1 MSHTLVIMLV
11 ALFFSALFSGL
22 EIAFV
27 SADRLRF
34 EMDVERHT
42 FSSRLLERFFRN
54 PNIYI
59 STMLV
64 GNNIALVLYSTMM
77 AHLIEMLLG
86 LIPGFNISSEFVLIV
101 IETLVSTAI
110 VIVVGEFVPKTLFRS
125 NPNGK
130 LNILAFP
137 IYLIYIILY
146 PISLFTTW
154 LSRLLLRMLGVRI
167 DKDNTA
173 KAFSKVDL
181 DYFVQSG
188 LSGTEED
195 SQPDQEVRIFQNVLD
210 FSNVKTRD
218 CMVPRN
224 EICAVEKGVSWN
236 ALRERFIETGYS
248 KILVYDEDMD
258 HIIGYIH
265 SSELFRHKDDW
276 RDHIQTVPFVPETLA
291 AQKLM
296 KQLMARKKSLAVV
309 VDEFGGTSGIV
320 SLEDIIEEILG
331 DIQDEHD
338 VTNLVAKETDDG
350 WLLSGRME
358 IDRVNSMF
366 GLSIPE
372 SDEYMTVGGLI
383 LNKAKGFPKVNEK
396 INIGDYSFRILKRG
410 ETKIELVEL
419 TLLNK

>member
-1 MSHTLVIMLV
+1 MTHTLIIMLV

-22 EIAFV
+22 EIGFV
-27 SADRLRF
+27 QADRLRF
-34 EMDVERHT
+34 EMDVEQRT

-77 AHLIEMLLG
+77 AHLIELLLPQG
-86 LIPGFNISSEFVLIV
+86 LIADEFLLIV
-101 IETLVSTAI
+101 LETLVSTAI
-110 VIVVGEFVPKTLFRS
+110 VIVVGEFVPKTIFRS
-125 NPNGK
+125 NPNAK
-130 LNILAFP
+130 LNFLAFP

-154 LSRLLLRMLGVRI
+154 LSKLILRMFGVRI
-167 DKDNTA
+167 DKENAA

-188 LSGTEED
+188 LSSSDNEG
-195 SQPDQEVRIFQNVLD
+195 QADQEVQIFQNVLD

-236 ALRERFIETGYS
+236 SLRERFIETGYS
-248 KILVYDEDMD
+248 KILVYDDDMD

-265 SSELFRHKDDW
+265 SSELFRHKEDW
-276 RDHIQTVPFVPETLA
+276 NKHIQAVPFVPETLA

-331 DIQDEHD
+331 DIEDEHD
-338 VTNLVAKETDDG
+338 VQNLVAKKTDEG
-350 WLLSGRME
+350 YLLSGRME
-358 IDRVNSMF
+358 IDKVNSMF
-366 GLSIPE
+366 GLNIPE
-372 SDEYMTVGGLI
+372 SDEYMTIGGLI
-383 LNKAKGFPKVNEK
+383 LSKAKGFPKVNEK
-396 INIGDYSFRILKRG
+396 ILVGDYSLRILKKG
-410 ETKIELVEL
+410 QTKIELVEL
-419 TLLNK
+419 TKPE

>member
-77 AHLIEMLLG
+77 AHLIEALLAK
-86 LIPGFNISSEFVLIV
+86 IPGFSIANDFLLIV

-110 VIVVGEFVPKTLFRS
+110 VIVIGEFVPKTLFRS

-154 LSRLLLRMLGVRI
+154 LSRIILRIIGVRI
-167 DKDNTA
+167 DKENTV

-188 LSGTEED
+188 LTGANED
-195 SQPDQEVRIFQNVLD
+195 SQPDSEVQIFQNVLD

-224 EICAVEKGVSWN
+224 EVCAVEKGVSWN

-248 KILVYDEDMD
+248 KILVYEGDMD

-265 SSELFRHKDDW
+265 SSELFRHKNDW

-338 VTNLVAKETDDG
+338 VTNLIAKKTDDG

-358 IDRVNSMF
+358 IGRVNEMF
-366 GLSIPE
+366 GLDIPE

-383 LNKAKGFPKVNEK
+383 LSKAKGFPKVNEK
-396 INIGDYSFRILKRG
+396 VTVDGYTFRVLKKG

-419 TLLNK
+419 THEPS

>member
-1 MSHTLVIMLV
+1 MTHTLVILLV

-54 PNIYI
+54 PNIYL
-59 STMLV
+59 STILV

-77 AHLIEMLLG
+77 AHLIEMLLPEG
-86 LIPGFNISSEFVLIV
+86 LIGNEFLLIV

-110 VIVVGEFVPKTLFRS
+110 VIVIGEFVPKMLFRS

-137 IYLIYIILY
+137 IYLIYILLY
-146 PISLFTTW
+146 PISKFTTW
-154 LSRLLLRMLGVRI
+154 LSRILLRIMGVRI
-167 DKDNTA
+167 DKENTA

-188 LSGTEED
+188 LSGAEEN

-224 EICAVEKGVSWN
+224 EVCAVEKGVSWN
-236 ALRERFIETGYS
+236 ALREMFIETGYS
-248 KILVYDEDMD
+248 KILVYEEDMD

-265 SSELFRHKDDW
+265 SSELFRHKNDW
-276 RDHIQTVPFVPETLA
+276 QEHIQAVPFVPETLA

-338 VTNLVAKETDDG
+338 VTNLIARQTDDG

-366 GLSIPE
+366 GLDIPE

-383 LNKAKGFPKVNEK
+383 LSKAKGFPKVNEK
-396 INIGDYSFRILKRG
+396 INVGEYSFRILKRG

-419 TLLNK
+419 TLNK

>member
-34 EMDVERHT
+34 EMDAERHT
-42 FSSRLLERFFRN
+42 FSSRLLGRFFRN

-64 GNNIALVLYSTMM
+64 GNNVALVLYSTMM
-77 AHLIEMLLG
+77 ARLIEMLL
-86 LIPGFNISSEFVLIV
+86 PQGFIKDDFLLIV
-101 IETLVSTAI
+101 LETLVSTAI
-110 VIVVGEFVPKTLFRS
+110 VIVIGEFVPKTLFRS

-137 IYLIYIILY
+137 IFLIYIILY

-154 LSRLLLRMLGVRI
+154 LSRIILRVFGVRI
-167 DKDNTA
+167 DKENTE

-188 LSGTEED
+188 LSGAEED
-195 SQPDQEVRIFQNVLD
+195 SQPDSEVRIFQNVLD

-224 EICAVEKGVSWN
+224 EICAVEKGVSLN

-248 KILVYDEDMD
+248 KILVYEDDMD
-258 HIIGYIH
+258 HMIGYIH

-338 VTNLVAKETDDG
+338 VTNLIAKKTDDG

-358 IDRVNSMF
+358 ISHVNQIF
-366 GLSIPE
+366 GLEIPE

-383 LNKAKGFPKVNEK
+383 LSKAKGFPKVNEK
-396 INIGDYSFRILKRG
+396 VTVGDYTFRVLKKG

-419 TLLNK
+419 TREQS

>member
-1 MSHTLVIMLV
+1 MSHTLLIMLV

-27 SADRLRF
+27 QADRLRF
-34 EMDVERHT
+34 EMDVEKRT
-42 FSSRLLERFFRN
+42 FSSRLLLRFFRN
-54 PNIYI
+54 PNIYL

-77 AHLIEMLLG
+77 ARLIEYLLAK
-86 LIPGFNISSEFVLIV
+86 IPDFSISNEFLLVL

-110 VIVVGEFVPKTLFRS
+110 VIVVAEYLPKTLFRV
-125 NPNGK
+125 NPNRK
-130 LNILAFP
+130 LNIFAFP
-137 IYLIYIILY
+137 IWLIYIILY

-154 LSRLLLRMLGVRI
+154 LSRVILRLFGVRI
-167 DKDNTA
+167 DKEHTE

-188 LSGTEED
+188 LQGNSDDGEPD
-195 SQPDQEVRIFQNVLD
+195 SEVRIFQNVLD

-224 EICAVEKGVSWN
+224 EICAVEKGESWN

-248 KILVYDEDMD
+248 KILVYEEDMD

-296 KQLMARKKSLAVV
+296 KQLMARKKSIAVV

-331 DIQDEHD
+331 EIEDEHD
-338 VTNLVAKETDDG
+338 VPNLIAKETDDG

-358 IDRVNSMF
+358 IDRVNEMF
-366 GLSIPE
+366 GLDIPE
-372 SDEYMTVGGLI
+372 SDEYMTIGGLI
-383 LNKAKGFPKVNEK
+383 LSKAKGFPKVNEK
-396 INIGDYSFRILKRG
+396 IEAGNYCLRILKKG

-419 TLLNK
+419 TRKPI

>member
-34 EMDVERHT
+34 EMDVERKT
-42 FSSRLLERFFRN
+42 FSSKLLARFVRN

-77 AHLIEMLLG
+77 ARLIEMVLPKD
-86 LIPGFNISSEFVLIV
+86 LISDEFLLIV
-101 IETLVSTAI
+101 LETFVSTAI
-110 VIVVGEFVPKTLFRS
+110 VIVIGEFVPKTLFRS

-137 IYLIYIILY
+137 IFLIYIILY

-154 LSRLLLRMLGVRI
+154 ISRILLRMLGIRI
-167 DKDNTA
+167 DKENTV

-188 LSGTEED
+188 LSGGGQED
-195 SQPDQEVRIFQNVLD
+195 SQPDSEVRIFQNVLD
-210 FSNVKTRD
+210 FSNVKIRD

-224 EICAVEKGVSWN
+224 EICAVGKDLSWN

-248 KILVYDEDMD
+248 KILVYEEDMD

-276 RDHIQTVPFVPETLA
+276 REHIQSVPFVPETLA

-338 VTNLVAKETDDG
+338 VTNLIAKKTDDG

-358 IDRVNSMF
+358 ISHVNQMF
-366 GLSIPE
+366 GLDIPE

-383 LNKAKGFPKVNEK
+383 LSKAKGFPKVNEK
-396 INIGDYSFRILKRG
+396 VEVGNYTFRVLKKG

-419 TLLNK
+419 TQTPS

>member
-1 MSHTLVIMLV
+1 MLV

-34 EMDVERHT
+34 ELDVENRT
-42 FSSRLLERFFRN
+42 FSSRILERFFRN
-54 PNIYI
+54 PNIYL

-77 AHLIEMLLG
+77 AHLIEMLL
-86 LIPGFNISSEFVLIV
+86 PQGFITNEFLLVVLD
-101 IETLVSTAI
+101 TLVSTAI
-110 VIVVGEFVPKTLFRS
+110 VIVVGEFLPKSIFRS

-137 IYLIYIILY
+137 IFLIYIILY

-154 LSRLLLRMLGVRI
+154 VSRLLLMVFGIRI
-167 DKDNTA
+167 DKENTA
-173 KAFSKVDL
+173 KAFSKIDL
-181 DYFVQSG
+181 DFFVHSG
-188 LSGTEED
+188 LTGSEED
-195 SQPDQEVRIFQNVLD
+195 SQPDSEVRIFQNVLD

-224 EICAVEKGVSWN
+224 EICAVEKGESWN
-236 ALRERFIETGYS
+236 SLRERFIETGYS
-248 KILVYDEDMD
+248 KLLVFDEDMD

-265 SSELFRHKDDW
+265 SSELFRHKEDW
-276 RDHIQTVPFVPETLA
+276 NRHIQTMPFVPETLA

-296 KQLMARKKSLAVV
+296 KQLMARKKSIAVV
-309 VDEFGGTSGIV
+309 VDEFGGTSGMV
-320 SLEDIIEEILG
+320 SLEDIIEELLG
-331 DIQDEHD
+331 DIEDEHD
-338 VTNLVAKETDDG
+338 VTNLIAKKTDDG
-350 WLLSGRME
+350 YLLSGRME
-358 IDRVNSMF
+358 IDRVNGMF
-366 GLSIPE
+366 GLNIPE

-383 LNKAKGFPKVNEK
+383 ITQAKGFPKVNEK
-396 INIGDYSFRILKRG
+396 ITVGDYSFRILKRG

>member
-1 MSHTLVIMLV
+1 MSHTLLIMLV

-27 SADRLRF
+27 QADRLRF
-34 EMDVERHT
+34 EMDVEKRT
-42 FSSRLLERFFRN
+42 FSSRLLSRFFRN
-54 PNIYI
+54 PNIYL

-77 AHLIEMLLG
+77 ARLIEYLLAK
-86 LIPGFNISSEFVLIV
+86 IPDFSISNEFLLVL

-110 VIVVGEFVPKTLFRS
+110 VIVVAEYLPKTLFRV
-125 NPNGK
+125 NPNRK
-130 LNILAFP
+130 LNIFAFP
-137 IYLIYIILY
+137 IWLIYIILY

-154 LSRLLLRMLGVRI
+154 LSRVILRLFGVRI
-167 DKDNTA
+167 DKEHTE

-188 LSGTEED
+188 LQGNADDGEPD
-195 SQPDQEVRIFQNVLD
+195 SEVRIFQNVLD

-224 EICAVEKGVSWN
+224 EICAVEKGESWN

-248 KILVYDEDMD
+248 KILVYEEDMD

-296 KQLMARKKSLAVV
+296 KQLMARKKSIAVV

-331 DIQDEHD
+331 EIEDEHD
-338 VTNLVAKETDDG
+338 VPNLIAKETDDG

-358 IDRVNSMF
+358 IDRVNEMF
-366 GLSIPE
+366 GLDIPE
-372 SDEYMTVGGLI
+372 SDEYMTIGGLI
-383 LNKAKGFPKVNEK
+383 LSKAKGFPKVNEK
-396 INIGDYSFRILKRG
+396 IEAGNYCLRILKKG

-419 TLLNK
+419 TRKPI

>member
-1 MSHTLVIMLV
+1 MSHTLIIMLV

-27 SADRLRF
+27 QADRLRF

-77 AHLIEMLLG
+77 AHLIEALLVK
-86 LIPGFNISSEFVLIV
+86 IPGFSITNEFLLVFV
-101 IETLVSTAI
+101 ETLVSTAI
-110 VIVVGEFVPKTLFRS
+110 VIVVGEFVPKTIFRF

-154 LSRLLLRMLGVRI
+154 LSRILLRILGVRI
-167 DKDNTA
+167 DREKA
-173 KAFSKVDL
+173 VKAFSKVDL

-248 KILVYDEDMD
+248 KILVYEEDMD

-265 SSELFRHKDDW
+265 SSELFRHKNGW
-276 RDHIQTVPFVPETLA
+276 QDHIQAVPFVPETLA

-338 VTNLVAKETDDG
+338 VTNLIAKETDEG

-396 INIGDYSFRILKRG
+396 ISVGDYSFRILKRG

-419 TLLNK
+419 TLNK

>member
-77 AHLIEMLLG
+77 AHLIEALLAM
-86 LIPGFNISSEFVLIV
+86 IPGFSVTNDFLLIV

-110 VIVVGEFVPKTLFRS
+110 VIVIGEFVPKTLFRS

-154 LSRLLLRMLGVRI
+154 LSRIILRVIGVRI
-167 DKDNTA
+167 DRENTV

-188 LSGTEED
+188 LTGTNED
-195 SQPDQEVRIFQNVLD
+195 SQPDSEVQIFQNVLD

-224 EICAVEKGVSWN
+224 EVCAVEKEVSWN

-248 KILVYDEDMD
+248 KILVYEGDMD

-265 SSELFRHKDDW
+265 SSELFRHKNDW
-276 RDHIQTVPFVPETLA
+276 REHIQTVPFVPETLA

-338 VTNLVAKETDDG
+338 VTNLIAKKTDDG

-358 IDRVNSMF
+358 ISRVNEMF
-366 GLSIPE
+366 GLDIPE

-383 LNKAKGFPKVNEK
+383 LSKAKGFPKVNEK
-396 INIGDYSFRILKRG
+396 VTVDGYTFRVLKKG
-410 ETKIELVEL
+410 ETKIELIEL
-419 TLLNK
+419 TQKPI

>member
-77 AHLIEMLLG
+77 AHLIEMILPEG
-86 LIPGFNISSEFVLIV
+86 LISNEFLLIV
-101 IETLVSTAI
+101 LETLVSTAI
-110 VIVVGEFVPKTLFRS
+110 VIVIGEFVPKTIFRS

-130 LNILAFP
+130 LNFLAFP

-154 LSRLLLRMLGVRI
+154 LSRILLRILGVRI
-167 DKDNTA
+167 DKENTA

-188 LSGTEED
+188 LSGVEED
-195 SQPDQEVRIFQNVLD
+195 SQPDSEVRIFQNVLD

-248 KILVYDEDMD
+248 KILVYEEDMD

-265 SSELFRHKDDW
+265 SSELFRHKNDW

-338 VTNLVAKETDDG
+338 VTNLIAKKTDDG
-350 WLLSGRME
+350 YLLSGRME

-366 GLSIPE
+366 GLDIPE

-383 LNKAKGFPKVNEK
+383 LSKAKGFPKVNEK
-396 INIGDYSFRILKRG
+396 IIVGDYSFRILKRG

-419 TLLNK
+419 TLNK

>member
-34 EMDVERHT
+34 EMDAERHT
-42 FSSRLLERFFRN
+42 FSSRLLGRFFRN

-77 AHLIEMLLG
+77 AHLIELLLPEG
-86 LIPGFNISSEFVLIV
+86 LITNEFLLIV
-101 IETLVSTAI
+101 VETLVSTAI
-110 VIVVGEFVPKTLFRS
+110 VIVVGEFVPKTLFRF

-130 LNILAFP
+130 LNFLAFP

-146 PISLFTTW
+146 PISLFVTW
-154 LSRLLLRMLGVRI
+154 LARIILRLFGVRI

-188 LSGTEED
+188 LSGADDEN
-195 SQPDQEVRIFQNVLD
+195 QPDQEVQIFQNVLD

-224 EICAVEKGVSWN
+224 EVCAVEKGVSWN
-236 ALRERFIETGYS
+236 ALREMFIETGYS
-248 KILVYDEDMD
+248 KILVYEEDMD

-265 SSELFRHKDDW
+265 SSELFRHKEDW
-276 RDHIQTVPFVPETLA
+276 HEHIQTVPIVPETLA

-338 VTNLVAKETDDG
+338 VTNLIAKETADG

-358 IDRVNSMF
+358 IDRVNTMF

-383 LNKAKGFPKVNEK
+383 LSMAKGFPKVNEK
-396 INIGDYSFRILKRG
+396 ITVGDYAFRILKRG

-419 TLLNK
+419 TLNK

>member
-1 MSHTLVIMLV
+1 MTHTLIIMLV

-22 EIAFV
+22 EIGFV
-27 SADRLRF
+27 QADRLRF
-34 EMDVERHT
+34 EMDVEQRT

-77 AHLIEMLLG
+77 AHLIELLLPQG
-86 LIPGFNISSEFVLIV
+86 LIADEFLLIV
-101 IETLVSTAI
+101 LETLVSTAI
-110 VIVVGEFVPKTLFRS
+110 VIVVGEFVPKTIFRS
-125 NPNGK
+125 NPNAK
-130 LNILAFP
+130 LNFLAFP

-154 LSRLLLRMLGVRI
+154 LSKLILRMFGVRI
-167 DKDNTA
+167 DKENAA

-188 LSGTEED
+188 LSSSDNDG
-195 SQPDQEVRIFQNVLD
+195 QADQEVQIFQNVLD

-236 ALRERFIETGYS
+236 SLRERFIETGYS
-248 KILVYDEDMD
+248 KILVYDDDMD

-265 SSELFRHKDDW
+265 SSELFRHKEDW
-276 RDHIQTVPFVPETLA
+276 NKHIQAVPFVPETLA

-331 DIQDEHD
+331 DIEDEHD
-338 VTNLVAKETDDG
+338 VQNLVAKKTDEG
-350 WLLSGRME
+350 YLLSGRME
-358 IDRVNSMF
+358 IDKVNSMF
-366 GLSIPE
+366 GLDIPE
-372 SDEYMTVGGLI
+372 SDEYMTIGGLI

-396 INIGDYSFRILKRG
+396 ILVGDYSFRILKKG
-410 ETKIELVEL
+410 QTKIELVEL
-419 TLLNK
+419 TKPE

>member
-1 MSHTLVIMLV
+1 MSHTVLIMLV

-27 SADRLRF
+27 QADRLRF

-86 LIPGFNISSEFVLIV
+86 MIPGFSITSEFLLIV
-101 IETLVSTAI
+101 IETLVSTAVVI
-110 VIVVGEFVPKTLFRS
+110 VIGEFVPKTLFRS

-154 LSRLLLRMLGVRI
+154 LSRIILRILGVRI
-167 DKDNTA
+167 DKENTV

-181 DYFVQSG
+181 DYLVQSG
-188 LSGTEED
+188 LTGSEQDEE
-195 SQPDQEVRIFQNVLD
+195 PDQEVRIFQNVLD

-236 ALRERFIETGYS
+236 ELRERFIETGYS

-265 SSELFRHKDDW
+265 SSELFRYKDDW
-276 RDHIQTVPFVPETLA
+276 REHIQTMPFVPETLA

-296 KQLMARKKSLAVV
+296 KQLMARKKSIAVV

-331 DIQDEHD
+331 DIEDEHD
-338 VTNLVAKETDDG
+338 VMNLIAKKTDDG

-358 IDRVNSMF
+358 IDRVNEMF
-366 GLSIPE
+366 GLDIPE

-383 LNKAKGFPKVNEK
+383 LTEAKGFPKVNEK
-396 INIGDYSFRILKRG
+396 VQVGNYSFRILKRG

-419 TLLNK
+419 TKTDS

>member
-1 MSHTLVIMLV
+1 MSHTLTIMLV

-34 EMDVERHT
+34 ELDVENRT
-42 FSSRLLERFFRN
+42 FSSRILERFFRN

-77 AHLIEMLLG
+77 AHLIELL
-86 LIPGFNISSEFVLIV
+86 LPQGFITNEFLLVVL
-101 IETLVSTAI
+101 ETLVSTAI
-110 VIVVGEFVPKTLFRS
+110 VIVVGEFLPKSIFRS

-137 IYLIYIILY
+137 IFLIYIILY

-154 LSRLLLRMLGVRI
+154 VSRLLLMVFGIRI
-167 DKDNTA
+167 DKENTA
-173 KAFSKVDL
+173 KAFSKIDL
-181 DYFVQSG
+181 DFFVHSG
-188 LSGTEED
+188 LTGSEED
-195 SQPDQEVRIFQNVLD
+195 SQPDSEVRIFQNVLD

-224 EICAVEKGVSWN
+224 EICAVEKGESWN
-236 ALRERFIETGYS
+236 SLRERFIETGYS
-248 KILVYDEDMD
+248 KLLVFDEDMD

-265 SSELFRHKDDW
+265 SSELFRHKEDW
-276 RDHIQTVPFVPETLA
+276 NRHIQTMPFVPETLA

-296 KQLMARKKSLAVV
+296 KQLMARKKSIAVV
-309 VDEFGGTSGIV
+309 VDEFGGTSGMV
-320 SLEDIIEEILG
+320 SLEDIIEELLG
-331 DIQDEHD
+331 DIEDEHD
-338 VTNLVAKETDDG
+338 VTNLIAKKTDDG
-350 WLLSGRME
+350 YLLSGRME
-358 IDRVNSMF
+358 IDRVNGMF
-366 GLSIPE
+366 GLNIPK

-383 LNKAKGFPKVNEK
+383 ITQAKGFPKVNEK
-396 INIGDYSFRILKRG
+396 ITVGDYSFRILKRG

>member
-1 MSHTLVIMLV
+1 MTHTLIIMLV

-34 EMDVERHT
+34 EMDVEQRT

-77 AHLIEMLLG
+77 AHLIELL
-86 LIPGFNISSEFVLIV
+86 LPQGFIGDDFLLIV
-101 IETLVSTAI
+101 LETLVSTAI
-110 VIVVGEFVPKTLFRS
+110 VIVVGEFVPKSIFRS
-125 NPNGK
+125 NPNSK

-137 IYLIYIILY
+137 IFLIYVILY

-154 LSRLLLRMLGVRI
+154 LSRIILRLFGVRI
-167 DKDNTA
+167 DRENTA

-188 LSGTEED
+188 LSGNDED
-195 SQPDQEVRIFQNVLD
+195 GQPDSEVQIFQNVLD

-224 EICAVEKGVSWN
+224 EVCAVEKGVSWN

-248 KILVYDEDMD
+248 KILVYDDDMD

-265 SSELFRHKDDW
+265 SSELFRHKEDW
-276 RDHIQTVPFVPETLA
+276 NKHIQAVPFVPETLA

-331 DIQDEHD
+331 DIEDEHD
-338 VTNLVAKETDDG
+338 VQNLVAKKTDEG
-350 WLLSGRME
+350 YLLSGRME
-358 IDRVNSMF
+358 IDKVNSMF
-366 GLSIPE
+366 GLNIPE
-372 SDEYMTVGGLI
+372 SDEYMTIGGLI

-396 INIGDYSFRILKRG
+396 IHVGDYSLRILKKG

-419 TLLNK
+419 TKTE

>member
-1 MSHTLVIMLV
+1 MSHTLIIMLV

-77 AHLIEMLLG
+77 AHLIEMLVPEG
-86 LIPGFNISSEFVLIV
+86 IIANEFLLIV
-101 IETLVSTAI
+101 IETLISTA
-110 VIVVGEFVPKTLFRS
+110 IVVGEFVPKTIFRF

-130 LNILAFP
+130 LNFLAFP

-154 LSRLLLRMLGVRI
+154 LSRMLLRILGVRI
-167 DKDNTA
+167 DKENTA

-181 DYFVQSG
+181 DYFVQSA
-188 LSGTEED
+188 LSGNEES

-224 EICAVEKGVSWN
+224 EVCAVEKGVSWN
-236 ALRERFIETGYS
+236 ALREMFIETGYS
-248 KILVYDEDMD
+248 KILVYDDDMD

-265 SSELFRHKDDW
+265 SSELFRHKNDW
-276 RDHIQTVPFVPETLA
+276 SDHIQTVPFVPETLA

-331 DIQDEHD
+331 EIEDEHD
-338 VTNLVAKETDDG
+338 VQNLIAKKTDDG
-350 WLLSGRME
+350 YLLSGRME

-366 GLSIPE
+366 GLDIPE

-383 LNKAKGFPKVNEK
+383 LTKTKGFPKVNEK
-396 INIGDYSFRILKRG
+396 INVGDYSFRILKRG
-410 ETKIELVEL
+410 DTKIELVEL
-419 TLLNK
+419 TLNK

>member
-1 MSHTLVIMLV
+1 M
-11 ALFFSALFSGL
+11 
-22 EIAFV
+22 
-27 SADRLRF
+27 
-34 EMDVERHT
+34 
-42 FSSRLLERFFRN
+42 
-54 PNIYI
+54 
-59 STMLV
+59 
-64 GNNIALVLYSTMM
+64 VL
-77 AHLIEMLLG
+77 
-86 LIPGFNISSEFVLIV
+86 

-110 VIVVGEFVPKTLFRS
+110 VIVIGEFVPKTLFRS

-130 LNILAFP
+130 MNILAFP

-154 LSRLLLRMLGVRI
+154 LSRILLRILGIRI
-167 DKDNTA
+167 DKENTA

-188 LSGTEED
+188 LSGTEAD
-195 SQPDQEVRIFQNVLD
+195 SQPDSEVQIFQNVLD

-236 ALRERFIETGYS
+236 ALRENFIETGYS
-248 KILVYDEDMD
+248 KILVYDGDMD

-265 SSELFRHKDDW
+265 SSELFRHKEDW
-276 RDHIQTVPFVPETLA
+276 REHIQTVPFVPETLA

-338 VTNLVAKETDDG
+338 VTNLIAKKTDDG

-358 IDRVNSMF
+358 ISHVNQMF
-366 GLSIPE
+366 GLDIPE

-383 LNKAKGFPKVNEK
+383 LSRAKGFPKVNEK
-396 INIGDYSFRILKRG
+396 VTIEDYSFRVLKKG

-419 TLLNK
+419 TRKPS

>member
-1 MSHTLVIMLV
+1 MSHTLSILV
-11 ALFFSALFSGL
+11 CALFFSALFSGL
-22 EIAFV
+22 EIAFL
-27 SADRLRF
+27 SSDRLRF
-34 EMDVERHT
+34 EMDLEQRT

-64 GNNIALVLYSTMM
+64 GNNIALVVYSTMM
-77 AHLIEMLLG
+77 AHLIESLL
-86 LIPGFNISSEFVLIV
+86 PYGFNKDDYEFLLVL

-110 VIVVGEFVPKTLFRS
+110 VIVVAEYLPKTLFRI
-125 NPNGK
+125 NPNRK
-130 LNILAFP
+130 LNIFAFP
-137 IYLIYIILY
+137 IWLIYIILY
-146 PISLFTTW
+146 PVSLFTTW
-154 LSRLLLRMLGVRI
+154 LSRMILRLFGVKI
-167 DKDNTA
+167 DKEHTE

-188 LSGTEED
+188 LQGGDHNGEPD
-195 SQPDQEVRIFQNVLD
+195 SEVRIFQNVLD

-224 EICAVEKGVSWN
+224 EICAVEKSVSPDK
-236 ALRERFIETGYS
+236 LREQFIETGYS
-248 KILVYDEDMD
+248 KILVYDGDMD

-265 SSELFRHKDDW
+265 SSELFRHKKDW

-331 DIQDEHD
+331 EIEDEHD
-338 VTNLVAKETDDG
+338 VPNLIAKKTEDG

-358 IDRVNSMF
+358 ISHVNQMF
-366 GLSIPE
+366 SLDIPE

-383 LNKAKGFPKVNEK
+383 LSKAKGFPKVNEK
-396 INIGDYSFRILKRG
+396 VNVGDYCFRVLKKG

-419 TLLNK
+419 TKKPS

>member
-42 FSSRLLERFFRN
+42 FSSRLLARFFRN

-77 AHLIEMLLG
+77 ARLIEMLLPEG
-86 LIPGFNISSEFVLIV
+86 LIRDEFVLIV
-101 IETLVSTAI
+101 LETLVSTAI
-110 VIVVGEFVPKTLFRS
+110 VIVIGEFVPKTLFRS

-137 IYLIYIILY
+137 VFLIYIILY

-154 LSRLLLRMLGVRI
+154 LSRILLRIMGVRI
-167 DKDNTA
+167 DRENTV

-188 LSGTEED
+188 LSGAEEN
-195 SQPDQEVRIFQNVLD
+195 SQPESEVRIFQNVLD
-210 FSNVKTRD
+210 FSNVKIRD

-224 EICAVEKGVSWN
+224 EICAVGKEISWN

-248 KILVYDEDMD
+248 KILVYDGDMD

-276 RDHIQTVPFVPETLA
+276 SDHIQSVPFVPETLA

-338 VTNLVAKETDDG
+338 VTNLIAKKTDDG

-358 IDRVNSMF
+358 ISHVNQMF
-366 GLSIPE
+366 GLDIPE

-383 LNKAKGFPKVNEK
+383 LSKAKGFPKVNEK
-396 INIGDYSFRILKRG
+396 VTVGNYTLRVLKKG

-419 TLLNK
+419 TETPS